1 MFLLTY
7 SGPPRPRTPGDFLC
21 GQKVTKK
28 PLKKLR
34 FLRIFLNDGGFLF
47 TLRPVCLLSPISSLG
62 RCQSNLRHHSLALQS
77 SSLGSPP
84 RSTILLRDYR
94 ATGMVRTGQIS
105 CRVRMAHPLRSSAGS
120 STWRAGRRSIDNCQS
135 CHWSAQKFGGMAP
148 SCRTALS
155 RAPPAQEEWGC
166 PEGAKPPWR
175 LFGDFLAVQKVTGV
189 RGEEPRGRPTEGT
202 IPRRNNQKGSK
213 REER

>member
-1 MFLLTY
+1 M
-7 SGPPRPRTPGDFLC
+7 
-21 GQKVTKK
+21 
-28 PLKKLR
+28 
-34 FLRIFLNDGGFLF
+34 
-47 TLRPVCLLSPISSLG
+47 
-62 RCQSNLRHHSLALQS
+62 
-77 SSLGSPP
+77 GSPP

-135 CHWSAQKFGGMAP
+135 CHWSAQKFSG
-148 SCRTALS
+148 RALSSRYAHS

-189 RGEEPRGRPTEGT
+189 RGEEPRASAEKASIRRKIWLIGRMSGWKKLNKPLARQG
-202 IPRRNNQKGSK
+202 K
-213 REER
+213 RL